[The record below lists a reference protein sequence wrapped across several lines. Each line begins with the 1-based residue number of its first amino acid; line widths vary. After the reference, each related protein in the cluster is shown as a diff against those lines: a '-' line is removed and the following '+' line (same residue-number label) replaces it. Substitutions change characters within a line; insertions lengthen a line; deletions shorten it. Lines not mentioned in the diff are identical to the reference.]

1 MAAAVP
7 SRMLPDGLE
16 LARDAITPEQE
27 ARLIEA
33 CARCDLA
40 YYEQDPGNPRSR
52 KSFGWEYDI
61 AGDRFSLGD
70 PVPEAFHGVRA
81 LAAEFSGVAERDIV
95 DCMVIHYEPGALIQP
110 HYDKPVFDQ
119 IVGLSLASDCEMVF
133 SKPAE
138 LGGEEISVT
147 LPRRA
152 MFRMTGDARFVF
164 RHAIPPVSHAR
175 WSLTF
180 RSLTPAGEALRAA
193 FANVARD

>member
-33 CARCDLA
+33 CARCYLA

-119 IVGLSLASDCEMVF
+119 IVGLQF
-133 SKPAE
+133 
-138 LGGEEISVT
+138 GIEE
-147 LPRRA
+147 
-152 MFRMTGDARFVF
+152 
-164 RHAIPPVSHAR
+164 IPPVFLGNLQRILKGMMIEAQYDIGVHLDEPAIAVPRKAR
-175 WSLTF
+175 I
-180 RSLTPAGEALRAA
+180 
-193 FANVARD
+193 AR